1 MSPVAGNDASAKTNA
16 MSAAQRRNHCVIS
29 DLFAY
34 RLAHGVIPRPGWSG
48 AEDTVSATSAISAG
62 CTNPAHMRP
71 GN

>member
-48 AEDTVSATSAISAG
+48 AEDAVICHQCDFRRLHEPCPHAAG
-62 CTNPAHMRP
+62 
-71 GN
+71 